1 MYVRRRTSIENSA
14 PPIQRARS
22 MSVSGAPVNAKR
34 IGDESCLT
42 VPEAEAAAIYCMQQ
56 LGVSILGHQTV
67 LLEKNNFSFITRSLF
82 LI

>member
-1 MYVRRRTSIENSA
+1 
-14 PPIQRARS
+14 

-67 LLEKNNFSFITRSLF
+67 LLEKNNFSFIYDHGEPIPVRFFPLNDRLSSNLRS
-82 LI
+82 